1 MRIMI
6 VGAGEVGYYLS
17 ETLSL
22 EGHEVVLVDRN
33 ETRLR
38 RLEKILNVMTVVGN
52 GASAQVL
59 EQGGIEK
66 TDLFIAVTDIDE
78 VNLVSCILSR
88 EYGVK
93 RRVARVR
100 NEEFLSPGSP
110 LNEQR
115 LGLDLLIN
123 PDRVMAEEIMRVSDL
138 SEAFEFIDFAG
149 GQVALLGY
157 RVREGNPTCGI
168 TLEELRDL
176 RGMYDFVIVAIVRG
190 DKAIIPR
197 GQDVIAP
204 GDSLYLIARRAEIAA
219 VEYLLNFTSRAPS
232 KVFIIG
238 GGRVGTLVAR
248 QMESK
253 KIDVRLVEADSARC
267 QRLSEI
273 LEKTMVLNFD
283 GLEAHELI
291 EEGIGEADLVVAVT
305 GSDTTNILSSLL
317 AKHHGAAKCIT
328 RIHRPDFIP
337 LLGKL
342 GIDVALSPR
351 LLVASTIVRFVRRGA
366 ILSVATLV
374 GTDAEVMEFVV
385 PDKSDFRGTPI
396 KDLDFPLQANI
407 GAVVRSGLV
416 IIPTGDTILK
426 PGDDVV
432 VFSMREAV
440 PEVEKLFEA

>member
-17 ETLSL
+17 ETLSI
-22 EGHEVVLVDRN
+22 EGHEVVLVDRDQ
-33 ETRLR
+33 ERVR
-38 RLEKILNVMTVVGN
+38 RLEKMLNVMTVVGN
-52 GASAQVL
+52 GASAQTL
-59 EQGGIEK
+59 EQGGIEQ

-93 RRVARVR
+93 KRVARVR

-123 PDRVMAEEIMRVSDL
+123 PDRVMAEEIMRISDL

-176 RGMYDFVIVAIVRG
+176 RGMYDFVIAAIVRG
-190 DKAIIPR
+190 NRTIIPR
-197 GQDVIAP
+197 GRDIIEP
-204 GDSLYLIARRAEIAA
+204 GDSLYLIARRVEIAA
-219 VEYLLNFTSRAPS
+219 VEYLLNFTSHAP
-232 KVFIIG
+232 KRVFIVG
-238 GGRVGTLVAR
+238 GGRVGSLVAR
-248 QMESK
+248 HMESK
-253 KIDVRLVEADSARC
+253 KIDVRLVEVDALRC
-267 QRLSEI
+267 QKLSET
-273 LEKTMVLNFD
+273 LEKTMVLNFS
-283 GLEAHELI
+283 GLEAQELI

-366 ILSVATLV
+366 ILSVATLL
-374 GTDAEVMEFVV
+374 GTDAEVMELVV
-385 PDKSDFRGTPI
+385 PDKSAFRGTPI

-416 IIPTGDTILK
+416 IIPTGDTILQ

-432 VFSMREAV
+432 VFCMREAV